1 LSYFTLLPVYLISSA
16 GYIPRYSSVDDPQ
29 FNLHGNLGYDPNLDN
44 SVFEAAPP
52 LVGAP
57 RAIFDEDE
65 NQREPS
71 PEHRIQQR
79 GWLFFFVCL
88 VFIIWRLS
96 SAFFLKFLFEFN
108 LIFII
113 MQKVLRSTSALFFPQ
128 EFQVFSGVI
137 LICMK

>member
-1 LSYFTLLPVYLISSA
+1 MSST

-44 SVFEAAPP
+44 SVFEVAPP

-71 PEHRIQQR
+71 PEHRMQQR
-79 GWLFFFVCL
+79 GWLFFSTL
-88 VFIIWRLS
+88 NLS
-96 SAFFLKFLFEFN
+96 FDFYYR
-108 LIFII
+108 I
-113 MQKVLRSTSALFFPQ
+113 STLP
-128 EFQVFSGVI
+128 
-137 LICMK
+137 LL